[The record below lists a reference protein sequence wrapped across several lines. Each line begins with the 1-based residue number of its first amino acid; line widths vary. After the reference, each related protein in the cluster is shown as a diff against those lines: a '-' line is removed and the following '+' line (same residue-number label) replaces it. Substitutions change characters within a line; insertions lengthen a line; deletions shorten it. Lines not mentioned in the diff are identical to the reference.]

1 VSESPTLIY
10 LEADDEITA
19 VVRRVRAAE
28 PGRVVIVAPGRSR
41 ATSSAVA
48 LRLLARA
55 GEEDGRDLAV
65 VGDALTRSLAA
76 EAGLTTHA
84 SVEDARAA
92 IPAAPGDP
100 TEIRHAAIHVVRGPV
115 SEETAPV
122 AVTRLTDDTETRPV
136 GVVRPRG
143 PVAARRRRRVAPL
156 VAVLAAAGAILVA
169 GAVAAAMVLPA
180 ATIRLVPQSSI
191 IGPVAYRIPVNDP
204 ERIEGTVTETAVVT
218 ATGTYAIQA
227 AATGTVIFFNW
238 NFVPVEVPAGTL
250 VAAGEQAF
258 ATVAT
263 ITVPRGALT
272 AEGTIRAGEE
282 AVGVG
287 AAAVGTLGNVPAEA
301 INQVLSEQTAARLRG
316 FPDNTRQLVV
326 NPEATAGGIDTT
338 GAEITQADLDAAAT
352 ALRETLA
359 TRVSEELEGTDDGLF
374 ADPVEPPEPVITVP
388 EGLVGTRDQPQAEIT
403 GELVYERL
411 LVDEEDVEADARER
425 FAADDGALPDGHA
438 LLDDA
443 TQVTLGGLERDGDR
457 LEVAVSVRG
466 RSARVPDRSEVLARA
481 IGLSADEAV
490 VALADLGKAT
500 VDLWPGWVATV
511 PDSDWRIDVDI
522 SGIDEGDPVPSSS

>member
-1 VSESPTLIY
+1 MSESPALIY

-19 VVRRVRAAE
+19 VVRRVRAAD

-55 GEEDGRDLAV
+55 GEEDGRDVAV

-76 EAGLTTHA
+76 EAGLTTYA

-92 IPAAPGDP
+92 IPAVAGDP

-115 SEETAPV
+115 TEETAPV
-122 AVTRLTDDTETRPV
+122 EVTRATDDTETRPV
-136 GVVRPRG
+136 GVIRSPRPIS
-143 PVAARRRRRVAPL
+143 ARRRRRVAPL

-169 GAVAAAMVLPA
+169 AAVAAAMVLPA

-191 IGPVAYRIPVNDP
+191 VGPLAYRIPVSNP
-204 ERIEGTVTETAVVT
+204 ERIEGTVSETAVVT
-218 ATGTYAIQA
+218 ASGTYAIQA
-227 AATGTVIFFNW
+227 AATGTVVFRNFNI
-238 NFVPVEVPAGTL
+238 VPVEIPAGTR
-250 VAAGEQAF
+250 VAAGDVTF
-258 ATVAT
+258 ATGAAVVA
-263 ITVPRGALT
+263 PPGALT
-272 AEGTIRAGEE
+272 GEGTIAAGEV
-282 AVGVG
+282 AVGAG
-287 AAAVGTLGNVPAEA
+287 AEA
-301 INQVLSEQTAARLRG
+301 IGPVGNVAAEAIDTILDQQTRNRLRG
-316 FPDNTRQLVV
+316 FPQNEARLVL

-338 GAEITQADLDAAAT
+338 GAEITQADVDAAVAV
-352 ALRETLA
+352 LRETLA
-359 TRVSEELEGTDDGLF
+359 TRVTEELDGTDDGLF
-374 ADPVEPPEPVITVP
+374 ADPVEPAEPVITVP

-425 FAADDGALPDGHA
+425 FAADDGALPDGHE

-443 TQVTLGGLERDGDR
+443 TQVTLRRIERDGDR

-481 IGLSADEAV
+481 IGLSADEAE
-490 VALADLGKAT
+490 VALADLGTAT

-511 PDSDWRIDVDI
+511 PDSDWRIDVEI
-522 SGIDEGDPVPSSS
+522 SGIDEVEPVPSGS

>member
-1 VSESPTLIY
+1 MSEAPTLIY

-19 VVRRVRAAE
+19 VVRRVRAAD

-92 IPAAPGDP
+92 IPAPAGDP
-100 TEIRHAAIHVVRGPV
+100 TEIRNAAIHVVRGPV
-115 SEETAPV
+115 SEETSPV
-122 AVTRLTDDTETRPV
+122 ALTPAIDDTETRPV
-136 GVVRPRG
+136 GVVRPRRSA
-143 PVAARRRRRVAPL
+143 VVRRRRRVAPL

-169 GAVAAAMVLPA
+169 AAVAAAMVLPS

-191 IGPVAYRIPVNDP
+191 VGPVAYRIPVNDP
-204 ERIEGTVTETAVVT
+204 ERIEGAVTETAAVT

-227 AATGTVIFFNW
+227 PAAGTVVFRNFNI
-238 NFVPVEVPAGTL
+238 VPVEIPAGTR
-250 VAAGEQAF
+250 VAAGDVTF
-258 ATVAT
+258 ATGAAVVA
-263 ITVPRGALT
+263 PPGSLT
-272 AEGTIRAGEE
+272 GEGTIAAGEI
-282 AVGVG
+282 GVG
-287 AAAVGTLGNVPAEA
+287 AGAEA
-301 INQVLSEQTAARLRG
+301 IGPAGNVAADTIDTILDQQTRNRLRG
-316 FPDNTRQLVV
+316 FPQNGARLVL
-326 NPEATAGGIDTT
+326 NPEATGGGVDTT
-338 GAEITQADLDAAAT
+338 GAEIIQADVDAAVA

-359 TRVSEELEGTDDGLF
+359 TRVSEELEGSDDGLF
-374 ADPVEPPEPVITVP
+374 ADPVEPSEPVITVP
-388 EGLVGTRDQPQAEIT
+388 EGLVGTRDQPQAEIS
-403 GELVYERL
+403 GELAYERL
-411 LVDEEDVEADARER
+411 LVDEGDVEADAREA

-443 TQVTLGGLERDGDR
+443 TNVTLGGIERDGDGI
-457 LEVAVSVRG
+457 EVAASVRG
-466 RSARVPDRSEVLARA
+466 RSARVPDRAEVLARA

-490 VALADLGKAT
+490 IALADLGTAT

-511 PDSDWRIDVDI
+511 PDSDWRIDVEI
-522 SGIDEGDPVPSSS
+522 SGIDEDALVPSGS